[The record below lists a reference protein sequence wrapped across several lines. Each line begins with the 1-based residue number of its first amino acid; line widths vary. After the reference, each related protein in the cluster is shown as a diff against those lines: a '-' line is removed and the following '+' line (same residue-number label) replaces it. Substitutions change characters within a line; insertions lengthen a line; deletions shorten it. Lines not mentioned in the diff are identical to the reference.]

1 MSDKNCAIV
10 RGLIP
15 EFVIGRL
22 GEHEIDMVECHIS
35 ECPSCRGE
43 LKLVQMIFVSRPKVP
58 ATQTEVV
65 TRRVIDDL
73 RIPFRARHTLSA
85 AAIAALALGVG
96 IASNPPTDVAIE
108 VPSFA
113 YEIEAEDV
121 WLIDDALVAGA
132 PSFEDL
138 SDEALSEL
146 IEELSVGTS
155 GGTV

>member
-1 MSDKNCAIV
+1 MNNKNCAIV

-15 EFVIGRL
+15 EFVISKL

-43 LKLVQMIFVSRPKVP
+43 LKLVQVIFASRPKVS

-65 TRRVIDDL
+65 TRGVIDDL
-73 RIPFRARHTLSA
+73 RIPFRAWHTLSA

-96 IASNPPTDVAIE
+96 IALDSPPDVAIE

-146 IEELSVGTS
+146 IDELSVGTS